1 MVKGA
6 NRITQA
12 IPTPWVIAY
21 WVFNLE
27 YFKEYFEQKCF
38 KKSWKILKIFI
49 TLLCYGSHF
58 KNFKYM

>member
-27 YFKEYFEQKCF
+27 YFKNILSKNVL
-38 KKSWKILKIFI
+38 KNLGKS
-49 TLLCYGSHF
+49 
-58 KNFKYM
+58 